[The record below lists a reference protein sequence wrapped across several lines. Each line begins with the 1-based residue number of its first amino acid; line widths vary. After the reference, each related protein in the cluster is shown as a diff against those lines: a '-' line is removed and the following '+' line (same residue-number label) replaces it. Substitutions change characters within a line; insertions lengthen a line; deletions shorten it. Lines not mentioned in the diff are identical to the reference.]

1 MREAIND
8 GVSALFAKKRR
19 WPMLV
24 LPAVLFLHGSA
35 NGAQSDAQAQ
45 SVADDASQAQA
56 VRKASEAA
64 DIETIDQLTVQHGRV
79 AAIGVAVIGIYQP
92 MNLSKRTDRPAVHV
106 GRMQLILRD
115 GQSVMLEAGDRGIR
129 DAFPVGRSVLRAC
142 SIRIA
147 SPGATVASP
156 RSPAPACAIFR
167 ESRNSIDE
175 FAVAHAVTNASRCRC
190 EWSFADCGAR

>member
-129 DAFPVGRSVLRAC
+129 DADEIERFSGRQVRVEGLFDSHCLAWGDGSVATIAGPCLRN
-142 SIRIA
+142 I
-147 SPGATVASP
+147 
-156 RSPAPACAIFR
+156 
-167 ESRNSIDE
+167 SRVEKLD
-175 FAVAHAVTNASRCRC
+175 
-190 EWSFADCGAR
+190 